1 VRIVRLANYVAA
13 RSGGLKTALRHL
25 GAGYQAGGHEAVLII
40 PGETPGEEV
49 TEQGLVITL
58 PGPRVPAV
66 GGYRVLLDR
75 RPVAAVLRGLRPDRV
90 EVSDRT
96 TLRWVGRWARRAGVP
111 SMMVSHESLD
121 GLLRLFGPGSGRW
134 VADLLNGRTAADHDR
149 IVCTTQWAA
158 NEFERIGVRV
168 RRVPLGVDLER
179 FSPERRDPGV
189 RARFAAPDDLL
200 LLHCGRLSPE
210 KKPRR
215 SLAALAALRRQGVQ
229 AVLVVAGAGPLR
241 NALQREATR
250 AGLPVRFL
258 GHLSE
263 PGDLAKLLASV
274 DVAIAPGPV
283 ETFGLA
289 ALEAL
294 ASGTPVV
301 VSSQS
306 ALPEVI
312 GTAGLAVPGDGPAY
326 ATAVREIMSWPVDER
341 RQAARRRAEQF
352 PWSASVT
359 GFLEAHGATARPL
372 GSLPPGGQ
380 QARGGAVRLVG
391 RFRVRAN
398 GFWLIWPLRSGVG
411 ARLLRGG
418 RRPHR
423 RMRLGG
429 RSRRGGR
436 RPGRTGPSVCLS

>member
-1 VRIVRLANYVAA
+1 MRIVRIANYVAP

-25 GAGYQAGGHEAVLII
+25 GAGYQAAGHDAVLVI
-40 PGETPGEEV
+40 PGERADADM
-49 TEQGLVITL
+49 TEQGLVVTL
-58 PGPRVPAV
+58 PGPRLPGL

-75 RPVAAVLRGLRPDRV
+75 RRVAEKLRELRPDRV

-96 TLRWVGRWARRAGVP
+96 TLRWVGGWARDAGVP

-121 GLLRLFGPGSGRW
+121 GLLRLFGPASGRR
-134 VADLLNGRTAADHDR
+134 VADAINGRTARTHDQ
-149 IVCTTQWAA
+149 IVCTTRWAA
-158 NEFERIGVRV
+158 AEFERIGVEV

-179 FSPERRDPGV
+179 FAPARRDPGMRDRWANPEDV
-189 RARFAAPDDLL
+189 V

-215 SLAALAALRRQGVQ
+215 SLAALAALRRAGVP

-241 NALQREATR
+241 NRLQEEAGR

-258 GHLSE
+258 GHLSDPDE
-263 PGDLAKLLASV
+263 VAKLLATA

-301 VSSQS
+301 VSAES

-312 GTAGLAVPGDGPAY
+312 GPAGVAAHGDGPEY
-326 ATAVREIMSWPVDER
+326 AAAIREILAMPEAER
-341 RQAARRRAEQF
+341 RLAARLQAERF
-352 PWSASVT
+352 PWSASVA
-359 GFLEAHGATARPL
+359 GFLEAHGAGRDHEPL
-372 GSLPPGGQ
+372 GRD
-380 QARGGAVRLVG
+380 AGGA
-391 RFRVRAN
+391 
-398 GFWLIWPLRSGVG
+398 
-411 ARLLRGG
+411 
-418 RRPHR
+418 
-423 RMRLGG
+423 
-429 RSRRGGR
+429 
-436 RPGRTGPSVCLS
+436 